1 MNKIGLLLPRS
12 TFYNN
17 INLELFDGLKQA
29 LESKNNQTEVKLIV
43 ENIGFG
49 TDKQQ
54 IYRAAERLILEE
66 DIKIIVAYI
75 GHRSAQLLRPLL
87 LASNSILIVLDAGA
101 HLPQEYST
109 CPNIVY
115 HSLHNSLGA
124 WLTAKKAVSDN
135 YSKGGLVTGYY
146 DAGYLQTYSM
156 TKSYVNAGGEIV
168 FNHATGFK
176 PNDFTMTPLKEF
188 LKTHPNSA
196 LLSLFSADF
205 TQWYFNELKENLKEE
220 DFTVYLSPFSLDE
233 NVLSQTIHPEKK
245 IFGVASWLK
254 NLQNEENKIFTNTL
268 KSLQKNTSIFSLL
281 AWECASIIT
290 IVSDVIIQEG
300 NSISNLPKLLS
311 SFTFESPRGTV
322 SFHEKT
328 NTTLSPLYEVEVVK
342 TNEDKCELKLLS
354 KIDHT
359 HSPFET
365 ISTLE
370 LNDSI
375 SAWHN
380 SYTCI

>member
-17 INLELFDGLKQA
+17 INLEIFDGLKQA
-29 LESKNNQTEVKLIV
+29 LKSKNSQTEVKLIV

-75 GHRSAQLLRPLL
+75 GHRAAQLLRPLL
-87 LASNSILIVLDAGA
+87 LATNSILVVLDAGA

-124 WLTAKKAVSDN
+124 WLAAQKAMNDN
-135 YSKGGLVTGYY
+135 HTKGGLITGYY

-156 TKSYVNAGGEIV
+156 TKGYLMAGGEIV

-176 PNDFTMTPLKEF
+176 PEDFTMAPLKEF
-188 LKTHPNSA
+188 SKAFPKSA

-220 DFTVYLSPFSLDE
+220 DFTVYLSPFALDE
-233 NVLSQTIHPEKK
+233 NILAQTNHPDKK
-245 IFGVASWLK
+245 IFGVAAWLK
-254 NLQNEENKIFTNTL
+254 NLDNDENKIFTNTFN
-268 KSLQKNTSIFSLL
+268 SLEKNTSIFSLL
-281 AWECASIIT
+281 AWECASLITIISDIIT
-290 IVSDVIIQEG
+290 QEG
-300 NSISNLPKLLS
+300 NSISNLPKLLG

-342 TNEDKCELKLLS
+342 TNEDKCKLKLLS
-354 KIDHT
+354 KIEDT